1 MNACLNY
8 KSATIERID
17 VSERHDINKS
27 NKSKQCRICHYR
39 YFKDIGYKF
48 EPCVYNKCNDISMM
62 TFELGNIAILNVK
75 VLNMDAF
82 YGI

>member
-17 VSERHDINKS
+17 VSERRDINRS
-27 NKSKQCRICHYR
+27 NRLKECRICHYW
-39 YFKDIGYKF
+39 YFKNIGYKF
-48 EPCVYNKCNDISMM
+48 EPCLYNKCHDISMM
-62 TFELGNIAILNVK
+62 TFELENIAMLNVK